1 MDTPVPAM
9 PPQMPPMPS
18 PEQLE
23 EDRLI
28 AEACSWEEIAGV
40 LHSDDRRNY
49 TVDVETD
56 ATAFEDIETEK
67 QQRIEYLRA
76 MTEMMQVW
84 VPAIQGNPTLAPLG
98 KELAIFGSGAFKP
111 GRQFEEQLGDAFDQ
125 IKNMPPQPNPE
136 AEKLKAEQER
146 EQQKFM
152 MEAQARQQEA
162 AAKERDRQQEA
173 LFKEKDYALKERSM
187 MADLA
192 FKEKDLQFKE
202 AELGLKMQDAQ
213 MNRAMAAEQAMADRE
228 TRAADRQARD
238 EDRQAAREDRDFD
251 RQHREREFALKGEE
265 IAFKREDMAEKR
277 SMEKED
283 KAFRREVEGGAIRDR
298 AAKHAAALDL
308 RQADEGYNGLR
319 GEMGEAL
326 QALTQQIQAALQ
338 GVSESINALAA
349 QQNEATEAITAV
361 VGHMTAPRKVKRDG
375 QGRAVGVEIG
385 KGEAK
390 ALKDMLGILQS
401 GGRAV
406 TRDPKT
412 NRIEGF
418 A

>member
-1 MDTPVPAM
+1 MIPQPMGAPA
-9 PPQMPPMPS
+9 PATPPMPS

-136 AEKLKAEQER
+136 AEKLKAEAER
-146 EQQKFM
+146 EQRKFM

-162 AAKERDRQQEA
+162 AAKERDRQQEMA
-173 LFKEKDYALKERSM
+173 FKEKDYQLKEREQV
-187 MADLA
+187 ANLA
-192 FKEKDLQFKE
+192 FKEKEFAFKE
-202 AELGLKMQDAQ
+202 AELGLKMQDAR
-213 MNRAMAAEQAMADRE
+213 MNRDIAAEQAMADRE

-251 RQHREREFALKGEE
+251 RQHRQSELAM
-265 IAFKREDMAEKR
+265 KREDLAERR
-277 SMEKED
+277 SMAGEKAD
-283 KAFRREVEGGAIRDR
+283 ARDS
-298 AAKHAAALDL
+298 A
-308 RQADEGYNGLR
+308 LR
-319 GEMGEAL
+319 GEVDQNVQGLARQVQQALQQVMDQQRQIAESVAALTEQQTQGMEAL
-326 QALTQQIQAALQ
+326 
-338 GVSESINALAA
+338 
-349 QQNEATEAITAV
+349 TA
-361 VGHMTAPRKVKRDG
+361 MARYMAAPRKLLKDAKT
-375 QGRAVGVEIG
+375 GRASGVEIG
-385 KGEAK
+385 KVEGDLKGLLEQLGKGQRSFARGADGKLEA
-390 ALKDMLGILQS
+390 
-401 GGRAV
+401 
-406 TRDPKT
+406 
-412 NRIEGF
+412 F